1 MLRLRHV
8 VCCKTRRKDPN
19 IGAVSISKYQE
30 TRLLQRSSICFTCK
44 QGLANFPRYET
55 VEQARYGEFDEAA
68 IDSNCLFR
76 HFFSRT
82 VPMQSIV
89 SFLIADAL
97 YCNIVH
103 YTSTYLTSFA
113 FAQCSNLLFP
123 LP

>member
-1 MLRLRHV
+1 MLGLRHV

-30 TRLLQRSSICFTCK
+30 TRLLQRSSVCFNCK

-55 VEQARYGEFDEAA
+55 VEQARYGELDEAA
-68 IDSNCLFR
+68 IDSNCFLR

-103 YTSTYLTSFA
+103 YTSTYLT
-113 FAQCSNLLFP
+113 
-123 LP
+123 

>member
-1 MLRLRHV
+1 MV
-8 VCCKTRRKDPN
+8 ARRELLLAGSAQLGPRVLA
-19 IGAVSISKYQE
+19 ILISWISISKYQE
-30 TRLLQRSSICFTCK
+30 TRLLQRSSVCFTCK

-97 YCNIVH
+97 YCKIR
-103 YTSTYLTSFA
+103 
-113 FAQCSNLLFP
+113 P
-123 LP
+123 LYKHVSDIICICAMF